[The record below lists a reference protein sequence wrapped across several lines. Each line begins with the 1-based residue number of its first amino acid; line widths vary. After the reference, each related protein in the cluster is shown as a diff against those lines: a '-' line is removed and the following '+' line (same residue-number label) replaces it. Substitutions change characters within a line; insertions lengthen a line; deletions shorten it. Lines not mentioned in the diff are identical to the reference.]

1 MSESSVKV
9 KLVAG
14 AAEDDGILI
23 SESLRERL
31 GLPPDFV
38 GPVRVGG
45 SSRMARVA
53 AGATS
58 GAVVAVSPQL
68 AKELLLPLPKTLWI
82 RFEKEK
88 GIVRIGPVVAIL
100 AFKRR
105 NAGPRS
111 PRLFGVRNLD
121 IRHLMM
127 HATRLGN
134 LALVVSPEGVVP
146 GRDWIE
152 GYVPSGRRWALVRYP
167 IPDVVYDRI
176 QSRSWERRPKAQRAK
191 QYFLSLSDVKCFN
204 EGFFDKWALYQKMV
218 GHQALA
224 EYLPLTRQLTG
235 PASLKAFLDEHK
247 STFLKPTEG
256 SQGKGIV
263 RVRKVKG
270 GYEWR
275 RGGRTHRTAR
285 FEVLYRGVARIQRR
299 KRYIMQPD
307 LRLATLRGA
316 PFDIRIVMQ
325 KDGTG
330 KWRRTKIY
338 ARVAAKGRL
347 TSNLS
352 RGGTSFYLSSV
363 LKSRFGR
370 ARRRL
375 RAKILQAADTIVH
388 ALDEVFDSPLGELG
402 LDLGIDRQGRIWLI
416 EVNAKPFRK
425 VIDGGPKRMV
435 YLSFHRPMAYA
446 RHLAGF

>member
-9 KLVAG
+9 RLVAG
-14 AAEDDGILI
+14 AALDDGILI

-31 GLPPDFV
+31 GLPRDFV

-45 SSRMARVA
+45 NRIHARVSTR
-53 AGATS
+53 GT
-58 GAVVAVSPQL
+58 GDTVVVSPRL

-82 RFEKEK
+82 RYERDQ
-88 GIVRIGPVVAIL
+88 GVLRIGPVVAIM

-105 NAGPRS
+105 KAGPRS

-121 IRHLMM
+121 IRHLMI
-127 HATRLGN
+127 HANRLGH

-146 GRDWIE
+146 GRNWVE
-152 GYVPSGRRWALVRYP
+152 GYVLSGKRWALVRYP

-176 QSRSWERRPKAQRAK
+176 QARSWERRPKAQRAK
-191 QYFLSLSDVKCFN
+191 QYFLSLPDVKCFN
-204 EGFFDKWALYQKMV
+204 EGFFDKWALYQKMIS
-218 GHQALA
+218 HEALA
-224 EYLPLTRQLTG
+224 EYLPLTRQLLG
-235 PASLKAFLDEHK
+235 PASLKSFLDEHH

-270 GYEWR
+270 VYEWR
-275 RGGRTHRTAR
+275 RGGRTHRTTR
-285 FEVLYRGVARIQRR
+285 FETLYRGVARIQRR

-307 LRLATLRGA
+307 LKLATLRGA

-330 KWRRTKIY
+330 QWKRTKIY
-338 ARVAAKGRL
+338 ARVAAKGHL

-375 RAKILQAADTIVH
+375 RAKIDQAAKQIVH
-388 ALDEVFDSPLGELG
+388 ALDEVVDSPLGELG
-402 LDLGIDRQGRIWLI
+402 LDLGIDRRGRIWLI

-425 VIDGGPKRMV
+425 VIDGGPKRV
-435 YLSFHRPMAYA
+435 VFLSFHRPMAYA